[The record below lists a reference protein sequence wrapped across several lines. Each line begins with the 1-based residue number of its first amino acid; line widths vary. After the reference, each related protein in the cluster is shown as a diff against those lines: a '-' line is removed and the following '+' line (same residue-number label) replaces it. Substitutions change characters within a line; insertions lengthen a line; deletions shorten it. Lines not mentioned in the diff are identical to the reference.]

1 MKRHT
6 CLELIDGTDGGI
18 YDQQNGKQGDVR
30 SLAQAN
36 NEALAQKA
44 EK

>member
-1 MKRHT
+1 MNVT
-6 CLELIDGTDGGI
+6 VSDGTDRVLC
-18 YDQQNGKQGDVR
+18 DQQNGKQGDVR

-36 NEALAQKA
+36 NEALAQNA